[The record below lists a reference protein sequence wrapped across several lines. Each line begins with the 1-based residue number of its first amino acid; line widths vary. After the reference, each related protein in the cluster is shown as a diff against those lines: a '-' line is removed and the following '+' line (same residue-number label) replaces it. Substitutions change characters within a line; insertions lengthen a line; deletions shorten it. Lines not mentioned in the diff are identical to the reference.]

1 MPPWISKESKLCSVH
16 CRDHQDMHAS
26 CISQTFTRAVPAA
39 GDTGSLGTYVLSW
52 PRSLISSWRLR
63 TLVRLMILLR
73 GVQAAVISFR
83 DASSTISTSE
93 SSRGLFLQRR
103 WRTGR
108 STISLKFFKS
118 VKFGSHFGEGSS
130 FYVPNLHIL
139 GRQGGTSPW
148 GSQSDQSVLL
158 HTASQTPLGPKQGA
172 TGHGSAQRPAGPQA
186 SVLISPRLIHSALHP
201 LPGPPSITVT

>member
-1 MPPWISKESKLCSVH
+1 MVTHSSILAWEIPEKRLAVHGVAMSWTRLRDSATTLRAGGGVMGSYGDRRLTFSLLSQVSIILKLMPPWISKESKLRSVH

-26 CISQTFTRAVPAA
+26 CISQTFSRAVPAA
-39 GDTGSLGTYVLSW
+39 GHTGSLGTYVLSW

-103 WRTGR
+103 
-108 STISLKFFKS
+108 
-118 VKFGSHFGEGSS
+118 
-130 FYVPNLHIL
+130 
-139 GRQGGTSPW
+139 
-148 GSQSDQSVLL
+148 
-158 HTASQTPLGPKQGA
+158 
-172 TGHGSAQRPAGPQA
+172 
-186 SVLISPRLIHSALHP
+186 
-201 LPGPPSITVT
+201 